1 MADNKFLDQQ
11 GLQVLWNQIKLK
23 FGSAEDVNAIKLQI
37 IELDGALSDLSDA
50 IATKAS
56 KQELNTAIEAVNA
69 SIDALESSLSGNY
82 YTKEES
88 EAAIKTAVDAAIDA
102 LIDGAPE
109 ALDTL
114 KEIAEEIQG
123 QEGVILAM
131 QREIDKNTADIAEL
145 AQASVPEYDETS
157 QSFFANGQ
165 AIRIREGANN
175 TLDVIYHLGMQEQIM
190 NIPANARFYGGGMGR
205 GKNVEYPG
213 TSIIMESG
221 TARVIYGGGRN
232 NCTVGHASIVV
243 NGGKLTEGVV
253 GGGAGD
259 NNTPAEGGAGNVASA
274 AIVVNGGDIMM
285 VYGGGQ
291 NYTNVGNTKID
302 IYAGEIDYLTTGG
315 SNGSTGAGEVN
326 VYGGTVD
333 VWQVVN
339 RGTLENSVIT
349 LNGGTINK
357 LYCVGETEDASVT
370 GHVSYSTVNIEHGS
384 VNVLRMGNTATG
396 GHATSGVVKGSY
408 REGIVLSDPDNVLA
422 TFNKI
427 ADTELEAMTTQDI
440 LDICQ

>member
-11 GLQVLWNQIKLK
+11 GLQILWNQIKLK

-37 IELDGALSDLSDA
+37 IELDSALSDLSDA
-50 IATKAS
+50 VATKAS
-56 KQELNTAIEAVNA
+56 KEELNTAIAAVNT
-69 SIDALESSLSGNY
+69 SISALEETIGDDY

-131 QREIDKNTADIAEL
+131 QRAIDKNAADIAEL
-145 AQASVPEYDETS
+145 AQPSVPEYDELT
-157 QSFFANGQ
+157 QQFFANGQ

-175 TLDVIYHLGMQEQIM
+175 TLDVIYRLGIQEQII
-190 NIPANARFYGGGMGR
+190 NIPSNANFYGGGNGK

-221 TARVIYGGGRN
+221 TVKTIYGGGRN
-232 NCTVGHASIVV
+232 NCTVGHTSIVV
-243 NGGKLTEGVV
+243 NGGKVTSAVV
-253 GGGAGD
+253 GGGAAD
-259 NNTPAEGGAGNVASA
+259 NNTPAEGGAGNVASST
-274 AIVVNGGDIMM
+274 IVINGGNIMM

-291 NYTNVGNTKID
+291 NMTNVGNTIID
-302 IYAGEIDYLTTGG
+302 IYDGTIGYLTTGG
-315 SNGSTGAGEVN
+315 SNGSTGSGVVN
-326 VYGGTVD
+326 VYGGTID
-333 VWQVVN
+333 IWQVVN

-349 LNGGTINK
+349 LNGAAVNK
-357 LYCVGETEDASVT
+357 LYCVGETEDSSVT

-384 VNVLRMGNTATG
+384 VNILRMGNTSTG

-427 ADTELEAMTTQDI
+427 ADTELEAMTAQEI